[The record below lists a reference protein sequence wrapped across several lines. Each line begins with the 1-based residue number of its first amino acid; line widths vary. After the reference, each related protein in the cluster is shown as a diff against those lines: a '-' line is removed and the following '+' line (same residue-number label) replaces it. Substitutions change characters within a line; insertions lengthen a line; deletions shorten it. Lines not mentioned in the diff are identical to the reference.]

1 MPNDDIWLFG
11 HLRSKTEQRLIKIEA
26 VVDLDNL
33 HDAAEGEG
41 EGDEDEQ
48 QGDEGQQ
55 VGADAGP
62 LLAHCNSAVQYSTV
76 QYSTLQYR
84 ALLHT
89 DTVIGHFITTFIGA
103 ILVLLL

>member
-1 MPNDDIWLFG
+1 ML
-11 HLRSKTEQRLIKIEA
+11 RLIKIKA
-26 VVDLDNL
+26 VVDLNDL

-62 LLAHCNSAVQYSTV
+62 LLAHCNSTV
-76 QYSTLQYR
+76 QCSTLQYR
-84 ALLHT
+84 APYCTLT
-89 DTVIGHFITTFIGA
+89 R
-103 ILVLLL
+103 

>member
-1 MPNDDIWLFG
+1 MIFGILDTTFDDCML
-11 HLRSKTEQRLIKIEA
+11 RLIKIKA
-26 VVDLDNL
+26 VVDLDDL

-62 LLAHCNSAVQYSTV
+62 LLAHCNSTV
-76 QYSTLQYR
+76 QSVVQ
-84 ALLHT
+84 
-89 DTVIGHFITTFIGA
+89 
-103 ILVLLL
+103 

>member
-1 MPNDDIWLFG
+1 MMMFGHSTPNDNQVNALCWGLTKL
-11 HLRSKTEQRLIKIEA
+11 HEA
-26 VVDLDNL
+26 GVDLDHL

-41 EGDEDEQ
+41 ERDEDEQ

-55 VGADAGP
+55 VGADAGT
-62 LLAHCNSAVQYSTV
+62 LLAHCNIQYSTV
-76 QYSTLQYR
+76 QGPS
-84 ALLHT
+84 LHT

>member
-26 VVDLDNL
+26 VVHLDNL

-41 EGDEDEQ
+41 ERDEDEQ

-55 VGADAGP
+55 VGADTGT
-62 LLAHCNSAVQYSTV
+62 LLAHCNSTVQYSAVQYSTV
-76 QYSTLQYR
+76 QYSTVQYSTVQYR
-84 ALLHT
+84 AMTQSDKNNFL
-89 DTVIGHFITTFIGA
+89 IGE
-103 ILVLLL
+103 